1 MARNFFVD
9 LLLVF
14 SIIFFISTTGC
25 SSEEIVDKSATEKNV
40 TQTSQR
46 TTLSEN
52 FDYSLK
58 ENKYTNF
65 LGKKV
70 QTVIDEF
77 GEEYTLRWDGGWSY
91 LSYKNVPFKF
101 AYTSNALDQNK
112 LLKDEIIN
120 SIVIE
125 NEKTA
130 KFFHVN
136 KSKTINTM
144 STYGELKSAGVEGK
158 LYITE
163 GDIYFFSFNCGNIQ
177 VRYRYDNID
186 EYTPVSVCFN
196 LLDD

>member
-1 MARNFFVD
+1 MARNLFAV

-14 SIIFFISTTGC
+14 STILLISTTGC
-25 SSEEIVDKSATEKNV
+25 SSEEIVDKSATEKIV
-40 TQTSQR
+40 TQTSQN

-58 ENKYTNF
+58 ENKYLKF

-125 NEKTA
+125 NEKTN
-130 KFFHVN
+130 KIFPVN
-136 KSKTINTM
+136 KSETVTTM
-144 STYGELKSAGVEGK
+144 STYGELKSVGVEGK

-186 EYTPVSVCFN
+186 DFTPVCVYFN
-196 LLDD
+196 LTQ

>member
-1 MARNFFVD
+1 MARNLYAV

-14 SIIFFISTTGC
+14 STILLNSTTGC
-25 SSEEIVDKSATEKNV
+25 SSEEIVDKSATEKNI
-40 TQTSQR
+40 TQTSQN

-58 ENKYTNF
+58 ENKYLKF

-77 GEEYTLRWDGGWSY
+77 GEDYTLRWDGGWSY

-125 NEKTA
+125 NEKTN
-130 KFFHVN
+130 KIFPVN
-136 KSKTINTM
+136 KSETVTTM
-144 STYGELKSAGVEGK
+144 STYGELNSAGVEGK

-186 EYTPVSVCFN
+186 DFAPVCVYFN
-196 LLDD
+196 LTQ

>member
-1 MARNFFVD
+1 MARNLFAV

-14 SIIFFISTTGC
+14 STILLISTTGC
-25 SSEEIVDKSATEKNV
+25 SSEEIVDKSATEKNI
-40 TQTSQR
+40 TQTSQN

-58 ENKYTNF
+58 ENKYLKF

-77 GEEYTLRWDGGWSY
+77 GEDYTLRWDGGWSY

-101 AYTSNALDQNK
+101 AYISNALDQNK

-125 NEKTA
+125 NEKTN
-130 KFFHVN
+130 KIFPVN
-136 KSKTINTM
+136 KSETVTTM
-144 STYGELKSAGVEGK
+144 STYGELKSVGVEGK

-186 EYTPVSVCFN
+186 DFTPVCVYFN
-196 LLDD
+196 LTQ

>member
-1 MARNFFVD
+1 MKNFFAI
-9 LLLVF
+9 LLMC
-14 SIIFFISTTGC
+14 SIASLILTTGC
-25 SSEEIVDKSATEKNV
+25 TDKDSSKSKSTHTTVTES
-40 TQTSQR
+40 TTSYKK
-46 TTLSEN
+46 
-52 FDYSLK
+52 FDYSIK
-58 ENKYTNF
+58 ENKYKKF

-91 LSYKNVPFKF
+91 LSYKNAPFKF

-125 NEKTA
+125 NEKTD
-130 KFFHVN
+130 KIFPVN

-186 EYTPVSVCFN
+186 DFTPVCVFFN
-196 LLDD
+196 LTQ

>member
-1 MARNFFVD
+1 MARNLFAV

-14 SIIFFISTTGC
+14 STILLISTTGC
-25 SSEEIVDKSATEKNV
+25 SSEEIVDKSATEKTI
-40 TQTSQR
+40 TQTSQN

-58 ENKYTNF
+58 ENKYLKF

-77 GEEYTLRWDGGWSY
+77 GEDYTLRWDGGWSY

-125 NEKTA
+125 NEKTN
-130 KFFHVN
+130 KIFPVN
-136 KSKTINTM
+136 KSETVTTM
-144 STYGELKSAGVEGK
+144 STYGELKSVGVEGK

-186 EYTPVSVCFN
+186 DFTPVCVYFN
-196 LLDD
+196 LTQ

>member
-1 MARNFFVD
+1 MARNLFAV

-14 SIIFFISTTGC
+14 STILLISTTGC

-40 TQTSQR
+40 TQTFQN

-52 FDYSLK
+52 CDYSIK

-65 LGKKV
+65 LGKTV

-77 GEEYTLRWDGGWSY
+77 GEDYTLRWDGGWSY

-125 NEKTA
+125 NEKTN
-130 KFFHVN
+130 KIFPVN
-136 KSKTINTM
+136 KSETVTTM
-144 STYGELKSAGVEGK
+144 STYGEVKGAGVKGK

-186 EYTPVSVCFN
+186 DFTPVCVYFN
-196 LLDD
+196 LTQ

>member
-1 MARNFFVD
+1 MARNLFAV

-14 SIIFFISTTGC
+14 STILLISTTGC
-25 SSEEIVDKSATEKNV
+25 SSEEIVDKSATEKIV
-40 TQTSQR
+40 TQTSQN

-58 ENKYTNF
+58 ENKYLKF

-77 GEEYTLRWDGGWSY
+77 GEDYTLRWDGGWSY

-120 SIVIE
+120 SIVID
-125 NEKTA
+125 NGKTN
-130 KFFHVN
+130 KIFPVN
-136 KSKTINTM
+136 KSETVTTM

-186 EYTPVSVCFN
+186 DFTPVCVFFN
-196 LLDD
+196 LTQ

>member
-1 MARNFFVD
+1 MARNLFAV

-14 SIIFFISTTGC
+14 STILLISTTGC
-25 SSEEIVDKSATEKNV
+25 SSEKIVDKSATEKIV
-40 TQTSQR
+40 TQTSQN

-52 FDYSLK
+52 FDYSIK
-58 ENKYTNF
+58 ENKYLKF

-125 NEKTA
+125 NEKTN
-130 KFFHVN
+130 KIFPVN
-136 KSKTINTM
+136 KSETVTTM
-144 STYGELKSAGVEGK
+144 STYGELKSVGVEGK

-186 EYTPVSVCFN
+186 DFTPVCVYFN
-196 LLDD
+196 LTQ

>member
-1 MARNFFVD
+1 MARNLFAV

-14 SIIFFISTTGC
+14 STILLISTTGC
-25 SSEEIVDKSATEKNV
+25 SSEKIVDKSVTEKNV
-40 TQTSQR
+40 TQTSQN

-58 ENKYTNF
+58 ENKYLKF

-77 GEEYTLRWDGGWSY
+77 GEDYTLRWDGGWSY

-125 NEKTA
+125 NGKTN
-130 KFFHVN
+130 KIFPVN
-136 KSKTINTM
+136 KSETVTTM

-186 EYTPVSVCFN
+186 DFTPVCVYFN
-196 LLDD
+196 LTQ

>member
-1 MARNFFVD
+1 MARNLFAV

-14 SIIFFISTTGC
+14 STILLISTTGC
-25 SSEEIVDKSATEKNV
+25 SSEEIVDKSATEKNI
-40 TQTSQR
+40 TQTSQN

-58 ENKYTNF
+58 ENKYLKF

-77 GEEYTLRWDGGWSY
+77 GEDYTLRWDGGWSY

-125 NEKTA
+125 NEKTN
-130 KFFHVN
+130 KIFPVN
-136 KSKTINTM
+136 KSETVTTM

-186 EYTPVSVCFN
+186 DFTPVCVFFN
-196 LLDD
+196 LTQ

>member
-1 MARNFFVD
+1 MARKLFAV

-14 SIIFFISTTGC
+14 STILLISTTGC
-25 SSEEIVDKSATEKNV
+25 SSEEIVDKSATEKNI
-40 TQTSQR
+40 TQTSQN

-58 ENKYTNF
+58 ENKYLKF

-77 GEEYTLRWDGGWSY
+77 GEDCTLRWDGGWSY

-125 NEKTA
+125 NEKPN
-130 KFFHVN
+130 KIFPVN
-136 KSKTINTM
+136 KSETVTTM

-186 EYTPVSVCFN
+186 DFTPVCVFFN
-196 LLDD
+196 LTQ

>member
-1 MARNFFVD
+1 MARNLFAV

-14 SIIFFISTTGC
+14 STILLISTTGC
-25 SSEEIVDKSATEKNV
+25 SSEEIVDKSATEKNI
-40 TQTSQR
+40 TQTSQN

-58 ENKYTNF
+58 ENKYLKF

-77 GEEYTLRWDGGWSY
+77 GEDYTLRWDGGWSY

-125 NEKTA
+125 NEKTN
-130 KFFHVN
+130 KIFPVN
-136 KSKTINTM
+136 KSETVTTM
-144 STYGELKSAGVEGK
+144 STYGELKGAGVEGN

-186 EYTPVSVCFN
+186 DFTPVCVYFN
-196 LLDD
+196 LTQ